1 MRVGI
6 DDLRLYP
13 STLALSLADLCV
25 ARDKHPE
32 ETIAHLLVKERTV
45 LPPWEDTVTVAVN
58 AAAPLVDDEERDRIE
73 LLIVGTETPVDLEK
87 PISSWVHRHLG
98 LSSRCRNFDV
108 QHACYSVTSAVQIA
122 LAWLLDRYPGA
133 DPERVYVTGSS
144 MGGAG
149 AALMGLLWARH
160 FALAEASLAQTVA
173 RNHRPSRVAQLS
185 TLWGSPQDNLR
196 DELGLPVWDRLDLVR
211 ALADSPEARDQFI
224 FTRHAK
230 DDPIINFGAAVRPSP
245 LAKEAG
251 LPALER
257 HR

>member
-13 STLALSLADLCV
+13 STLALSLADLCA

-98 LSSRCRNFDV
+98 LSRR
-108 QHACYSVTSAVQIA
+108 
-122 LAWLLDRYPGA
+122 
-133 DPERVYVTGSS
+133 
-144 MGGAG
+144 
-149 AALMGLLWARH
+149 
-160 FALAEASLAQTVA
+160 
-173 RNHRPSRVAQLS
+173 
-185 TLWGSPQDNLR
+185 
-196 DELGLPVWDRLDLVR
+196 
-211 ALADSPEARDQFI
+211 
-224 FTRHAK
+224 
-230 DDPIINFGAAVRPSP
+230 
-245 LAKEAG
+245 
-251 LPALER
+251 
-257 HR
+257 